1 MKKRIGLIMILG
13 LLGSLWI
20 FGQAGAD
27 SEAFTFFI
35 PYRADDLADEFRID
49 GQQPAGFT
57 VNGVETIISISVL
70 HSGSIIYYDQW
81 EDGLEPNLVMPVQA
95 TTQVWGDN
103 NPSNGSPPG
112 LASDVL
118 QSGDVI
124 VLQNVVP
131 VPRNPAVLFFD
142 GGDKFIS
149 VGGAVAATLGVW
161 PQPDA
166 GILFG
171 AAWEIYPT
179 SRWDPNYVIP
189 VGQNVPRPG
198 GSFTT
203 VGLNVQAVEDGTSV
217 QLDLNA
223 DGTFEQTVVLNQ
235 GQQYPQVNGVLAGA
249 QVQAS
254 APVQVHVFT
263 KDPASTWEARAYT
276 MLPRDQ
282 WSNDYLAPRSSD
294 GDYWLYNPNPNDLLV
309 SVETVAGTTSI
320 TIPANSAGRFPP
332 LPAPVLNVP
341 TGAHFTASNDFYGV
355 AALSV
360 GEDRD
365 WGYSLL
371 PIGNLTT
378 QALVGWAPGNNNNPP
393 NGNESRVYVTA
404 VTTTTVLVDYNNDGT
419 PDASFPV
426 SPLAQVDITA
436 PNYNMTGARLYTTD
450 GVPFIAVWGEDPSA
464 PLGLPS
470 LDMGTNIVPLR
481 APSIQ
486 KSYTL
491 VQGGYQCNT
500 VSRGYTTQF
509 QLQVYNDSANV
520 IPNAIVRD
528 VLPTGFAYVPG
539 STTVRGVSIPDS
551 SSGNPFPLSEG
562 YNVGEI
568 TPFFNPNNLG
578 SVISITYNA
587 VIEGPGVYVNQ
598 AEIVSPPADPAIVN
612 VTVPFRVEGYDVG
625 KTLIDPSGGVVTPGQ
640 VITFDLTI
648 TNTGNVTITT
658 LPLTD
663 TFNTN
668 YLTFHGASVPPDV
681 PGEVAWTDLTSAL
694 GDLPPTRMVSVSV
707 SFDVVDSIPSGVV
720 STTNIVL
727 GEGVQDSEGRT
738 QTIMCGEASVSFAT
752 PTPAPIS
759 TPTPTLTPTPTSTS
773 TPTSTPKPKRT
784 PEPTVTP
791 QPPATPTAPPAPAP
805 SPTPAVILLPETGVG
820 YVKTRPLWPLITLPG
835 LGFLVGWVIYRH
847 LHK

>member
-1 MKKRIGLIMILG
+1 MKKRFGLIMTLG

-20 FGQAGAD
+20 FGQAGAN

-35 PYRADDLADEFRID
+35 PYRADDLADEFRVD

-57 VNGVETIISISVL
+57 VNGVETIISISML
-70 HSGSIIYYDQW
+70 RSGSIIYYDQW
-81 EDGLEPNLVMPVQA
+81 EDGLESNLVMPVQA

-131 VPRNPAVLFFD
+131 VPRDPAVLFFD
-142 GGDKFIS
+142 GGDKFVS

-189 VGQNVPRPG
+189 VGQDVPRPG
-198 GSFTT
+198 GSFAT
-203 VGLNVQAVEDGTSV
+203 VGLNVQAVQDGTTV
-217 QLDLNA
+217 QLDMNA
-223 DGTFEQTVVLNQ
+223 DGTFENSVVLNQ

-254 APVQVHVFT
+254 DPVQVHVFT

-282 WSNDYLAPRSSD
+282 WADDYLAPRSSD
-294 GDYWLYNPNPNDLLV
+294 GDYWLYNPNPNELLV
-309 SVETVAGTTSI
+309 SVETVTGTTSI

-332 LPAPVLNVP
+332 LPDPVLSSP
-341 TGAHFTASNDFYGV
+341 TGVHFTANGDFYGV
-355 AALSV
+355 AALSP
-360 GEDRD
+360 GENRD

-371 PIGNLTT
+371 PISNLTT

-404 VTTTTVLVDYNNDGT
+404 VTTTTVYADYNNDGT
-419 PDASFPV
+419 PDASFTV

-436 PNYNMTGARLYTTD
+436 PNFNMTGARVYTTD

-464 PLGLPS
+464 PIDLPS

-491 VQGGYQCNT
+491 VQEGYQCGT
-500 VSRGYTTQF
+500 VSRGYTVRF
-509 QLQVYNDSANV
+509 QLSVYNDSANA
-520 IPNAIVRD
+520 IPDVIVRD
-528 VLPTGFAYVPG
+528 VLPTGFAYLPG
-539 STTVRGVSIPDS
+539 STTVRGVSIPDN
-551 SSGNPFPLSEG
+551 SGGDPFPLSAG

-578 SVISITYNA
+578 SVISITYDA
-587 VIEGPGVYVNQ
+587 VIEGPGVYVNE

-612 VTVPFRVEGYDVG
+612 VTVPFRVEGYDVS
-625 KTLIDPSGGVVTPGQ
+625 KILIDPSGGVVTPGQ
-640 VITFDLTI
+640 VITFGLSI
-648 TNTGNVTITT
+648 TNTGNVTITN
-658 LPLTD
+658 LPLRD
-663 TFNTN
+663 TYDEN
-668 YLTFHGASVPPDV
+668 YLTFHSASVPPDV
-681 PGEVAWTDLTSAL
+681 PGEVAWSDLTSVL
-694 GDLPPTRMVSVSV
+694 DDLPPTTTVNLSV
-707 SFDVVDSIPSGVV
+707 SFDVVDNIPSNVA
-720 STTNIVL
+720 STTNVVL
-727 GEGVQDSEGRT
+727 GEGVQGSDGRT
-738 QTIMCGEASVSFAT
+738 QAIMCGEAIVSFAT
-752 PTPAPIS
+752 PIV
-759 TPTPTLTPTPTSTS
+759 TPTPTPTPTPI
-773 TPTSTPKPKRT
+773 PTSTPKPKRT
-784 PEPTVTP
+784 TEPTATP
-791 QPPATPTAPPAPAP
+791 QPAATPTAPPPPSPAL
-805 SPTPAVILLPETGVG
+805 SPTPAVLLLPETGVG
-820 YVKTRPLWPLITLPG
+820 YVRTRPLWPLITLPG
-835 LGFLVGWVIYRH
+835 LGFLAGWVIYRRW
-847 LHK
+847 HK

>member
-1 MKKRIGLIMILG
+1 MKKRIGLVIILG
-13 LLGSLWI
+13 LLGGLWI
-20 FGQAGAD
+20 FGPASAQI
-27 SEAFTFFI
+27 EAFTFFV
-35 PYRADDLADEFRID
+35 PYPVDELADEFRV
-49 GQQPAGFT
+49 GNQQPAGFT
-57 VNGVETIISISVL
+57 VNGIETVISISVL
-70 HSGSIIYYDQW
+70 RSGSIIYYDQW

-103 NPSNGSPPG
+103 DPSNGSPPG
-112 LASDVL
+112 LPSDVL

-149 VGGAVAATLGVW
+149 VGGALAATLGVW

-189 VGQNVPRPG
+189 VGQNVPRPEG
-198 GSFTT
+198 GFTI
-203 VGLNVQAVEDGTSV
+203 VGFNVQAVEDGTSV

-235 GQQYPQVNGVLAGA
+235 GQQFSPIDGVLAGA
-249 QVQAS
+249 QVLAS
-254 APVQVHVFT
+254 APVQVHLFT
-263 KDPASTWEARAYT
+263 KNPASRWEARAYT

-282 WSNDYLAPRSSD
+282 WTNDYLAPRSSD
-294 GDYWLYNPNPNDLLV
+294 GDYWLYNPNPNELVV
-309 SVETVAGTTSI
+309 SVQTVTGTTSI
-320 TIPANSAGRFPP
+320 TIPTRSAGRFPP
-332 LPAPVLNVP
+332 LPAPVLSAP
-341 TGAHFTASNDFYGV
+341 TGVNFTASEDFYGV
-355 AALSV
+355 AALSPN
-360 GEDRD
+360 DARD

-371 PIGNLTT
+371 PISNLTT
-378 QALVGWAPGNNNNPP
+378 QALIGWAPGNNNNPP

-436 PNYNMTGARLYTTD
+436 PNFNMTGARLYTTD
-450 GVPFIAVWGEDPSA
+450 GVPFIAAWGEDPSA
-464 PLGLPS
+464 PVALPS

-500 VSRGYTTQF
+500 VSRGYTVQF
-509 QLQVYNDSANV
+509 QLSVYNDSANV
-520 IPNAIVRD
+520 IPDVIVRD

-539 STTVRGVSIPDS
+539 SATVRGVSIPDS
-551 SSGNPFPLSEG
+551 SSGNPFPFSES

-578 SVISITYNA
+578 SVISITYDA
-587 VIEGPGVYVNQ
+587 VIEGPGVYVNK

-612 VTVPFRVEGYDVG
+612 VTVPFRVEGYDVS
-625 KTLIDPSGGVVTPGQ
+625 KTLIDPVSGVTTPGQ
-640 VITFDLTI
+640 VITFELAI
-648 TNTGNVTITT
+648 TNTGNVTITN
-658 LPLTD
+658 LPLRD
-663 TFNTN
+663 TYDEN
-668 YLTFHGASVPPDV
+668 YLTFRSASVAPDSEV
-681 PGEVAWTDLTSAL
+681 PGVITWTNLIAAL
-694 GDLPPTRMVSVSV
+694 GNLPPTTTINAVV
-707 SFDVVDSIPSGVV
+707 SFDVVDNIPAGVAN
-720 STTNIVL
+720 TTNIVL
-727 GEGVQDSEGRT
+727 GEGVQDSNGRT
-738 QTIMCGEASVSFAT
+738 QTIMCGEANVSFAT
-752 PTPAPIS
+752 PTPTS
-759 TPTPTLTPTPTSTS
+759 TPTLI
-773 TPTSTPKPKRT
+773 PTSTPKPKRT
-784 PEPTVTP
+784 TEPTATP
-791 QPPATPTAPPAPAP
+791 QPAATPTAPPPPSPAP
-805 SPTPAVILLPETGVG
+805 SPTPAVLLLPETGVG
-820 YVKTRPLWPLITLPG
+820 PVRTRPLWPLITLPG
-835 LGFLVGWVIYRH
+835 LGFLAGWVIYRRR
-847 LHK
+847 HK